1 MILLLPSFL
10 YNFENFFEKCETK
23 QQKFLPNTSRSE
35 KNWKQ
40 ETVNL
45 SNGLYET
52 QSYSMIGR

>member
-35 KNWKQ
+35 KTGNKKQ
-40 ETVNL
+40 
-45 SNGLYET
+45 
-52 QSYSMIGR
+52 